1 MIQRIQSVYLLLAFL
16 LDLIVFF
23 NPLYSHAMDDPQA
36 WIGVGFALVL
46 TFAALM
52 SLGDIFL
59 YKNRTLQMSWVKR
72 TLALQLVT
80 LGWGL
85 GILISLGGF
94 GSFLWDETLGVSW
107 LLLALLFQLL
117 AYRNIKQDEELV
129 ESMDRIR

>member
-1 MIQRIQSVYLLLAFL
+1 M

-59 YKNRTLQMSWVKR
+59 YKNRALQMSWVKR